1 MALCAVDAER
11 PAYHVY
17 SDRRHEIVFNVCSIT
32 SPFSARPRGRVLYSP
47 PMVEKELI
55 PKPRP
60 SRFRQ
65 LLRTFLLLGCLVV
78 AFPFV
83 WQLFVHL
90 YAVRFTYDADTVP
103 THRVAIVFG
112 AGIYADGRL
121 TAVLEDRMMT
131 AIALYEQGKLDK
143 ILVSGDNRTLEYDEP
158 TAMLNFALDQGVA
171 AADVQPDYAGW
182 STYDTCYR
190 ARHIF
195 QVEEAI
201 VITQEFHLSR
211 AILTCRQLGITA
223 VGVAADRQSYARAR
237 WFAVREIGATFKAL
251 LELIRHQPAPIM
263 GDPIPIE

>member
-1 MALCAVDAER
+1 LALCAVDAER
-11 PAYHVY
+11 PEYHVY
-17 SDRRHEIVFNVCSIT
+17 GDRRHEIVFNICLIVNLFTAT
-32 SPFSARPRGRVLYSP
+32 SWGHVLYSP
-47 PMVEKELI
+47 PMLEIELI
-55 PKPRP
+55 PDPHPR
-60 SRFRQ
+60 RFRK
-65 LLRTFLLLGCLVV
+65 LLRTFLLLSCLVV

-90 YAVRFTYDADTVP
+90 YAARFTYDADTVP

-121 TAVLEDRMMT
+121 TAVLQDRMMT
-131 AIALYEQGKLDK
+131 AIALYEQGKVDK
-143 ILVSGDNRTLEYDEP
+143 ILVSGDNRTLEYNEP
-158 TAMLNFALDQGVA
+158 TAMLNFALAQGVA

-201 VITQEFHLSR
+201 VITQEFHLPR

-223 VGVAADRQSYARAR
+223 VGVAADRQYYARAR
-237 WFAVREIGATFKAL
+237 WFAVREIGATSKAL

-263 GDPIPIE
+263 GEPIPIE

>member
-1 MALCAVDAER
+1 MIEIQIIPDHRSQRLRKLITVFLSLC
-11 PAYHVY
+11 
-17 SDRRHEIVFNVCSIT
+17 C
-32 SPFSARPRGRVLYSP
+32 
-47 PMVEKELI
+47 LI
-55 PKPRP
+55 I
-60 SRFRQ
+60 
-65 LLRTFLLLGCLVV
+65 

-83 WQLFVHL
+83 WQLLVQL
-90 YAVRFTYDADTVP
+90 YAVQFTYEVDTAP
-103 THRVAIVFG
+103 NTQVAIVFG

-131 AIALYEQGKLDK
+131 AIALYEQGKVDK
-143 ILVSGDNRTLEYDEP
+143 ILVSGDNRTVEYDEP
-158 TAMLNFALDQGVA
+158 TAMLNFALAHGVA
-171 AADVQPDYAGW
+171 AADIQPDYAGW

-211 AILTCRQLGITA
+211 AILTCRQLDIAA
-223 VGVAADRQSYARAR
+223 VGVAADRQSYARAH

-263 GDPIPIE
+263 GEPISIE

>member
-1 MALCAVDAER
+1 
-11 PAYHVY
+11 
-17 SDRRHEIVFNVCSIT
+17 
-32 SPFSARPRGRVLYSP
+32 
-47 PMVEKELI
+47 MVESQII
-55 PKPRP
+55 PEHCPR
-60 SRFRQ
+60 R
-65 LLRTFLLLGCLVV
+65 LRKWIVVFLSLCCLVI
-78 AFPFV
+78 AFPFI
-83 WQLFVHL
+83 WQLLVQL
-90 YAVRFTYDADTVP
+90 YAARFTYDADTVP

-121 TAVLEDRMMT
+121 TAVLEDRMMA
-131 AIALYEQGKLDK
+131 AITLYEQGKVDK

-158 TAMLNFALDQGVA
+158 TAMLNFALAQGVA

-201 VITQEFHLSR
+201 VVTQNFHLSR

-237 WFAVREIGATFKAL
+237 WFAFREIGATSKAL

-263 GDPIPIE
+263 GEPIPIE